1 MTGAEEMYETLV
13 EKAND
18 GICIIQDGIIKYAN
32 PKAFEIGGYEK
43 EEIIGKHFIQFI
55 APEEREKVFQRY
67 EKRMKG
73 EKVKDIYET
82 VLIGKDGRRISAQ
95 ITAAIIDYKGR
106 SAELI
111 IIRDI
116 TEKKEME
123 KKLKQSE
130 EKYRILTENST
141 DGIFLAIGYKPV
153 YANPSFL
160 KILGAKSFDDIK
172 DKNLLHFL
180 HPEDRKKII
189 KDVEQAL
196 SGKISIKNYELR
208 LKRLDGKE
216 IFVEL
221 SLGKI
226 IYEDKPHALGIV
238 RDITEKRR
246 LLEALKEERE
256 LFIGGPV
263 VVFKWKAGKR
273 YIPVE
278 YVSPN
283 IKDVFGYKAEDFTS
297 GKIMYDK
304 IIHPDDLKRVLEESA
319 LYKKK
324 GVAQYEQE
332 YRIIDAK
339 GRVRWVHDF
348 TVVRKNAKGKITH
361 YHGYVVDITK
371 RKMAEQELEKERKQL
386 LSIFEGIDE
395 PIYVA
400 DPETYEILFANK
412 TLKEL
417 FGENIIG
424 KKCYK
429 VFQNL
434 DEPCGFC
441 TNDKILGKNYGKV
454 YVWEFQNKINK
465 RWYRCIDRAIT
476 WPDCRVVRME
486 IAIDI
491 TDRVKAEERVKE
503 ALEKERE
510 FKLRTAHFFFNPLAI
525 AKGYLQVALHEKD
538 DIETK
543 IEMAMKAI
551 ERVEKVV
558 KNVTQRGEIIE

>member
-1 MTGAEEMYETLV
+1 
-13 EKAND
+13 
-18 GICIIQDGIIKYAN
+18 
-32 PKAFEIGGYEK
+32 
-43 EEIIGKHFIQFI
+43 
-55 APEEREKVFQRY
+55 
-67 EKRMKG
+67 
-73 EKVKDIYET
+73 
-82 VLIGKDGRRISAQ
+82 
-95 ITAAIIDYKGR
+95 
-106 SAELI
+106 
-111 IIRDI
+111 
-116 TEKKEME
+116 ME

-130 EKYRILTENST
+130 EKYRILAENST
-141 DGIFLAIGYKPV
+141 DGIFLAIDYKPV

-160 KILGAKSFDDIK
+160 NILGAKSFDDIK

-221 SLGKI
+221 SLSKI

-246 LLEALKEERE
+246 LLEALKEERA

-319 LYKKK
+319 VYKKK
-324 GVAQYEQE
+324 GVTQFEQE

-339 GRVRWVHDF
+339 GRVRWAHDF

-400 DPETYEILFANK
+400 DPETYEILFCK
-412 TLKEL
+412 
-417 FGENIIG
+417 
-424 KKCYK
+424 
-429 VFQNL
+429 
-434 DEPCGFC
+434 
-441 TNDKILGKNYGKV
+441 
-454 YVWEFQNKINK
+454 
-465 RWYRCIDRAIT
+465 
-476 WPDCRVVRME
+476 
-486 IAIDI
+486 
-491 TDRVKAEERVKE
+491 
-503 ALEKERE
+503 
-510 FKLRTAHFFFNPLAI
+510 
-525 AKGYLQVALHEKD
+525 
-538 DIETK
+538 
-543 IEMAMKAI
+543 
-551 ERVEKVV
+551 
-558 KNVTQRGEIIE
+558 